1 MSWNDE
7 PCFIRPTFID
17 LNTAELKY
25 YLFMLSL
32 DKLRGS
38 VNVSSPRVC
47 VPKEAKK
54 INAKAFKMTEKQK
67 WS

>member
-1 MSWNDE
+1 
-7 PCFIRPTFID
+7 
-17 LNTAELKY
+17 
-25 YLFMLSL
+25 MLSL

-38 VNVSSPRVC
+38 VNVSSTRVC

-67 WS
+67 